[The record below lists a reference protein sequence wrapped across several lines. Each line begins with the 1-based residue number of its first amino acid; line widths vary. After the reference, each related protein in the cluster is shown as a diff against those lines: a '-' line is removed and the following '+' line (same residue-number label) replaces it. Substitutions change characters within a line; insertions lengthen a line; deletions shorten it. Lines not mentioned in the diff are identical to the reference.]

1 MVNKENLIYCIGDS
15 HASFF
20 SGLDGMQPS
29 WPAPAENALPFFRVI
44 RLGPVLAYSLY
55 HYRSKSRGRENL
67 FKAIRKIP
75 VQSKVL
81 LCFGEIDCRNHILR
95 QAELQKID
103 IERVVANCVGRYTY
117 VAGELKDMGYEI
129 ILWGVS
135 ASSFDNSP
143 QNKEFPTYG
152 NCADRN
158 RVTMIFNKLLAD
170 WCAANDAKFIS
181 IFDELID
188 DKGQTKTDFYADQ
201 IHLSQKAMPLAIAK
215 MRKIIPD
222 FNFDSQPRV
231 TVITPSNI
239 GNKAKITSAER
250 ALNSLQNSIKDQLP
264 HIVVDNILN
273 DRGGAISLLLTPR
286 WRSFAK
292 KVYTRQ
298 GITFIRKFYG
308 GSCRAVLHALHYAY
322 NEGTDLVF
330 IHLDDNIYTP
340 NFNFLLNCA
349 QDAFLR
355 IADLAAVRL
364 GGYPLILDDCT
375 QIQGNHSLIN
385 IASDEVS
392 FDAVHLQPSRQKSY
406 TLWWSDF
413 HENMSQGKFLPIAMN
428 FTIYRVGF
436 LLRVLSSRDIAE
448 LDSLRDVEQYFKKRA
463 NWQRVVQTMPRK
475 LGYINMQ
482 FGGSMTDERF
492 DWQNILGLPNNEI
505 R

>member
-20 SGLDGMQPS
+20 SGLDGMQPA

-44 RLGPVLAYSLY
+44 RLGPVLAYSLS
-55 HYRSKSRGRENL
+55 HYRSKSLGRENI

-95 QAELQKID
+95 QAELQKRD
-103 IERVVANCVGRYTY
+103 IESVVAECVRRYTS
-117 VAGELKDMGYEI
+117 VAAELKDMGYEI
-129 ILWGVS
+129 ILWGVP
-135 ASSFDNSP
+135 ASSSDNSP
-143 QNKEFPTYG
+143 QTKEFPTYG
-152 NCADRN
+152 NCINRN
-158 RVTMIFNKLLAD
+158 RATMIFNKFLAD
-170 WCAANDAKFIS
+170 WCAANEAKFIS

-188 DKGQTKTDFYADQ
+188 DRGQTKTDIYADQ
-201 IHLSQKAMPLAIAK
+201 IHLSQKAMPLAIAR
-215 MRKIIPD
+215 MRKIMPD
-222 FNFDSQPRV
+222 FNFNALPRV

-239 GNKAKITSAER
+239 GTKAKITSAER
-250 ALNSLQNSIKDQLP
+250 ALSSLQNSTKDQLP

-273 DRGGAISLLLTPR
+273 DGDDALSRLLKPK
-286 WRSFAK
+286 WVSFAK
-292 KVYTRQ
+292 KVYARQ
-298 GITFIRKFYG
+298 GITFIRKFRG
-308 GSCRAVLHALHYAY
+308 GSLGALLHALRHAY
-322 NEGTDLVF
+322 NDGADLVF

-340 NFNFLLNCA
+340 NFGFLLSCA

-355 IADLAAVRL
+355 VADLAAVRL
-364 GGYPLILDDCT
+364 GGYPLISADCT
-375 QIQGNHSLIN
+375 QAQGNRSLIN
-385 IASDEVS
+385 VESEVS
-392 FDAVHLQPSRQKSY
+392 FDAVHLQPDRQKSY

-436 LLRVLSSRDIAE
+436 LLGVLSLKDIAK
-448 LDSLRDVEQYFKKRA
+448 LHSLSDVEQYFKERA
-463 NWQRVVQTMPRK
+463 NWQRVVQALPRK

-482 FGGSMTDERF
+482 FGGINTDEQS
-492 DWQNILGLPNNEI
+492 DWQSILSLSNDEI